1 LLKLNQVCE
10 LWSRTMFCSLI
21 RRLSDLRQALELEP
35 GNAAVKEELSKLA
48 DVLERTKVK
57 VSLVFP
63 N

>member
-1 LLKLNQVCE
+1 
-10 LWSRTMFCSLI
+10 MFCSLI